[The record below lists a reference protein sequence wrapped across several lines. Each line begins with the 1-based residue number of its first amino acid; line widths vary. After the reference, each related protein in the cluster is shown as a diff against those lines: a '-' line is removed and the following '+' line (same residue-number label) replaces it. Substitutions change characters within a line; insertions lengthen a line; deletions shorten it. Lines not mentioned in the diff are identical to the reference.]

1 MQLSLKELNELI
13 YCVGTVMSSKTNTYG
28 AEDRTA
34 LYEKL
39 TTDLESRVN
48 DLVELERA
56 PKKRPTRK
64 ELFGVNRLQVYKS
77 TRKTAVTEITEMPRY
92 VKCIDS
98 YGNAE
103 VGAIYNTSDYMLAYR
118 LFRILSWEQVLL
130 TFGNLKGVHNQVLHP
145 RFESV
150 DWDGNY

>member
-39 TTDLESRVN
+39 TTELESRVN

-77 TRKTAVTEITEMPRY
+77 TRKTAVTKITEMPRY

-103 VGAIYNTSDYMLAYR
+103 VGAIYNTSDYKLANK
-118 LFRILSWEQVLL
+118 LFHLTWETVLL
-130 TFGNLKGVHNQVLHP
+130 KYGNLKGVDLSREDP

>member
-28 AEDRTA
+28 AKNRTA

-39 TTDLESRVN
+39 TTELESRVN

-77 TRKTAVTEITEMPRY
+77 TRKTAVTKITVMPDY
-92 VKCIDS
+92 VKCIES
-98 YGNAE
+98 YGSAE
-103 VGAIYNTSDYMLAYR
+103 VGRIYDTSDYKLAYK
-118 LFRILSWEQVLL
+118 LFNLTWEKVLL

-145 RFESV
+145 RFESA
-150 DWDGNY
+150 DWDSNY

>member
-39 TTDLESRVN
+39 TTELETRVN

-56 PKKRPTRK
+56 PKQPT
-64 ELFGVNRLQVYKS
+64 
-77 TRKTAVTEITEMPRY
+77 ITEMPRY
-92 VKCIDS
+92 VRCIDS
-98 YGNAE
+98 YGSAE
-103 VGAIYNTSDYMLAYR
+103 VCAIYNTSDYKLAYR
-118 LFRILSWEQVLL
+118 LFNLSWEKVLL

-150 DWDGNY
+150 DWDGKY

>member
-39 TTDLESRVN
+39 TTELESRVN

-56 PKKRPTRK
+56 PKKRPI
-64 ELFGVNRLQVYKS
+64 
-77 TRKTAVTEITEMPRY
+77 RKTTGQFGMPRY
-92 VKCIDS
+92 VKCIGE
-98 YGNAE
+98 YGRAE
-103 VGAIYNTSDYMLAYR
+103 VGAIYNTSDHKSADK
-118 LFRILSWEQVLL
+118 LFNLSWEKVLL

>member
-39 TTDLESRVN
+39 TTELESRVN

-64 ELFGVNRLQVYKS
+64 ELFGFDRLQVYKS
-77 TRKTAVTEITEMPRY
+77 TRKTAVTKITEMPRY
-92 VKCIDS
+92 VRCIDS

-103 VGAIYNTSDYMLAYR
+103 VGAIYNTSDHKSANK
-118 LFRILSWEQVLL
+118 LFNLSWEKVLL